1 MASYAFRKCRAASA
15 MNQRGIPFAIFV
27 AASACKRY
35 AGTRGEIASMAKI
48 RISYKKGGPSQIPA
62 LRDALSKPLDMQ
74 ESLNAV
80 IAELN
85 AFEQQY
91 GLTTVE
97 FFARFKAGLMGD
109 SRDFLKWAGAFDDYR
124 YLIDQYF
131 NLRDE
136 AA

>member
-1 MASYAFRKCRAASA
+1 
-15 MNQRGIPFAIFV
+15 
-27 AASACKRY
+27 
-35 AGTRGEIASMAKI
+35 MAKVKI
-48 RISYKKGGPSQIPA
+48 RYEKGGPSQLPA
-62 LRDALSKPLDMQ
+62 LRAALSQPSDPQ
-74 ESLNAV
+74 ESLAAV

-85 AFEQQY
+85 AFERQY

-131 NLRDE
+131 SQQSK

>member
-1 MASYAFRKCRAASA
+1 
-15 MNQRGIPFAIFV
+15 
-27 AASACKRY
+27 
-35 AGTRGEIASMAKI
+35 MAKVK
-48 RISYKKGGPSQIPA
+48 ISYKKGGPSQLRA
-62 LRDALSKPLDMQ
+62 LRAAMKEPIDPQ
-74 ESLNAV
+74 ESLAAV

-109 SRDFLKWAGAFDDYR
+109 SRDFIKWAGAFDDYR

-131 NLRDE
+131 SPKDV

>member
-1 MASYAFRKCRAASA
+1 
-15 MNQRGIPFAIFV
+15 
-27 AASACKRY
+27 
-35 AGTRGEIASMAKI
+35 MAKVKI
-48 RISYKKGGPSQIPA
+48 KYKKGGPSQLPA
-62 LRDALSKPLDMQ
+62 LRALLKEPLNTQ
-74 ESLNAV
+74 ESLTAV

-97 FFARFKAGLMGD
+97 FFARFKAGLLGD

-131 NLRDE
+131 TSQDE

>member
-1 MASYAFRKCRAASA
+1 MTSFNTADERVIVFLSPKA
-15 MNQRGIPFAIFV
+15 GI
-27 AASACKRY
+27 
-35 AGTRGEIASMAKI
+35 I
-48 RISYKKGGPSQIPA
+48 R
-62 LRDALSKPLDMQ
+62 LWRFNN
-74 ESLNAV
+74 EVTAV

-109 SRDFLKWAGAFDDYR
+109 NRDFLKWAGAFDDYR

-131 NLRDE
+131 NIKNE

>member
-1 MASYAFRKCRAASA
+1 
-15 MNQRGIPFAIFV
+15 
-27 AASACKRY
+27 
-35 AGTRGEIASMAKI
+35 MAKI
-48 RISYKKGGPSQIPA
+48 KISYKKGGPSQIPA

-74 ESLNAV
+74 ESLTAV

-97 FFARFKAGLMGD
+97 FFVRFKAGLMGD
-109 SRDFLKWAGAFDDYR
+109 NRDFLKWAGAFDDYR

-131 NLRDE
+131 NLQNE
-136 AA
+136 AAS

>member
-1 MASYAFRKCRAASA
+1 
-15 MNQRGIPFAIFV
+15 
-27 AASACKRY
+27 
-35 AGTRGEIASMAKI
+35 MAKFK
-48 RISYKKGGPSQIPA
+48 ISYKRGGPSQIPA
-62 LRDALSKPLDMQ
+62 LRSALREPIDVP
-74 ESLNAV
+74 ESLAAV

-124 YLIDQYF
+124 YLIDRYF
-131 NLRDE
+131 TLQNE

>member
-1 MASYAFRKCRAASA
+1 
-15 MNQRGIPFAIFV
+15 
-27 AASACKRY
+27 
-35 AGTRGEIASMAKI
+35 MAKVKI
-48 RISYKKGGPSQIPA
+48 KYKKGGPSQLPA
-62 LRDALSKPLDMQ
+62 LRAAMKKPIDPQ
-74 ESLNAV
+74 ESLETV

-97 FFARFKAGLMGD
+97 FFARYKAGLMGD
-109 SRDFLKWAGAFDDYR
+109 SRDFIKWAGAFDDYR

-131 NLRDE
+131 SSKDV

>member
-1 MASYAFRKCRAASA
+1 
-15 MNQRGIPFAIFV
+15 
-27 AASACKRY
+27 
-35 AGTRGEIASMAKI
+35 MAKVKI
-48 RISYKKGGPSQIPA
+48 NYKKGGPSQLPA
-62 LRDALSKPLDMQ
+62 LRDAMSQPVDAR
-74 ESLNAV
+74 ESLASV

-109 SRDFLKWAGAFDDYR
+109 SRDFMKWAGAFDDYR
-124 YLIDQYF
+124 YLIDQYSA
-131 NLRDE
+131 LRDE